1 MSFDTTWDVDQ
12 YKSEHENEEHWLFR
26 RRFLIA
32 HKDKFPEDRLVS
44 LAQVFFNIEFLG
56 CKYPKKTMD
65 LVESLALQR
74 PPKLKLNAEIMNVSH
89 QPHGY
94 FSATKIIFVP

>member
-65 LVESLALQR
+65 LVESLAVGLADELRESRKGKLQR
-74 PPKLKLNAEIMNVSH
+74 TFVGASEAAE
-89 QPHGY
+89 
-94 FSATKIIFVP
+94 AKAKR